1 MPGAIYFWVNQSN
14 YQLNTLKMRNSLLA
28 LSVVAMALCG
38 GCKKSS
44 NGSPNEKIRTNGTV
58 RNFSVGTGT
67 TYYVD
72 PAGSDSNNGISSS
85 TPWQTISK
93 VNAQTFLPG
102 DQILFKAGGT
112 WSGNLVLSGS
122 GTTAAPITVNVY
134 GTGNKPVINGGGLVN
149 GSVTLLVS
157 HPYWEI
163 NNLEITNT
171 ITTGL
176 HYAVTGIKVY
186 NSSTTVANNHIYI
199 KNCYVHD
206 VNSTGVGNSNYNKGT
221 GGIIVS
227 GYFNDVL
234 VDSCHIANSQIEGIR
249 TTYSSPMS
257 TNITFSNNLI
267 ENIYG
272 DGIVMSSVQSG
283 GLITH
288 NTVHNACITN
298 LANFA
303 GIWTYNENGTV
314 VSNNEVYGLTGGYND
329 GEAFDADLTTN
340 GDIYE
345 YNYSHDNARG
355 FMLFMPSA
363 TNITVRYNISAND
376 ATGGTKVFNYTAT
389 DSTNQI
395 YNNVFYLTNNITY
408 FFETKFIGG
417 FTNNIINSTGTVSYF
432 SQNTMSTNARFLN
445 NCIYPNAV
453 ILATN
458 WNGCYHSNNVFFAP
472 QFTNPAGYGIG
483 RNTATGF
490 SLQSTSPCIARGL
503 TIANNGGY
511 DFFNTALS
519 PTGNPDVGAI
529 KY

>member
-1 MPGAIYFWVNQSN
+1 
-14 YQLNTLKMRNSLLA
+14 MRNSLLA

>member
-1 MPGAIYFWVNQSN
+1 
-14 YQLNTLKMRNSLLA
+14 MRNSLLA
-28 LSVVAMALCG
+28 SSVLAVLLLCA

-44 NGSPNEKIRTNGTV
+44 NGLSDEKAPAATGRHLTAAV
-58 RNFSVGTGT
+58 TGT
-67 TYYVD
+67 TYYID
-72 PAGSDSNNGISSS
+72 PAGNDGNNGTSPA

-102 DQILFKAGGT
+102 DQLLFKAGGT
-112 WSGNLVLSGS
+112 WAGNIALLGSGS
-122 GTTAAPITVNVY
+122 AGSPIIVDMY

-149 GSVTLLVS
+149 GSITLLLNNQS
-157 HPYWEI
+157 YWEI

-176 HYAVTGIKVY
+176 HYAVTGIKVN
-186 NSSTTVANNHIYI
+186 NSNSTVVNHVYV

-221 GGIIVS
+221 GGIIIS
-227 GYFNDVL
+227 GYFNDIL
-234 VDSCHIANSQIEGIR
+234 VDSCHVANSQIEGIR
-249 TTYSSPMS
+249 TTSSTLLS

-283 GLITH
+283 CLITG
-288 NTVHNACITN
+288 NVVHNACITN
-298 LANFA
+298 AANFA
-303 GIWTYNENGTV
+303 GIWTYNESGTKI
-314 VSNNEVYGLTGGYND
+314 SNNEVYGLTGGLND
-329 GEAFDADLTTN
+329 GEAFDADISTN
-340 GDIYE
+340 GDIFE
-345 YNYSHDNARG
+345 YNYSHDNYGG

-363 TNITVRYNISAND
+363 KNIIVRYNISAND
-376 ATGGTKVFNYTAT
+376 AKGGTKMFNFTAT
-389 DSTNQI
+389 DTTNQI

-408 FFETKFIGG
+408 FFQTKFIGA
-417 FTNNIINSTGTVSYF
+417 FTNNIISSTGTVTNF

-453 ILATN
+453 ILASN
-458 WNGCYHSNNVFFAP
+458 WNGCYHSDNIFFAP
-472 QFTNPAGYGIG
+472 QLTNPTTYGVG
-483 RNTATGF
+483 RSTATGF
-490 SLQSTSPCIARGL
+490 SLQSTSPCVAGGL
-503 TIANNGGY
+503 IIANNGGY

-519 PTGNPDVGAI
+519 ASGNPDAGAI